1 MPARRRFLCGIVLA
15 GLGLYWLAGGAAED
29 VSGDAWDRPDFAVST
44 ISVDRGDGS
53 LLTYR
58 VELATTPRQHAYG
71 LMHVR
76 QMEADAGMLFVFDGM
91 AIRSFWMK
99 NTLISLDMLFFDD
112 EGRLVSAVEEATPGS
127 LVSRRSE
134 GPARYVLEWT
144 GGSMQA
150 HGIRPGARLR
160 FPLGD

>member
-1 MPARRRFLCGIVLA
+1 MKTLLAIAALSFSTMVLPSSTAFAQTAPADPLETSSV
-15 GLGLYWLAGGAAED
+15 
-29 VSGDAWDRPDFAVST
+29 T
-44 ISVDRGDGS
+44 IDSANGS
-53 LLTYR
+53 HQFDI
-58 VELATTPRQHAYG
+58 EIADESDEISYG
-71 LMHVR
+71 LMNR
-76 QMEADAGMLFVFDGM
+76 ESLAPDAGMLFDFGNPREPAM
-91 AIRSFWMK
+91 YMK
-99 NTLISLDMLFFDD
+99 NTLIPLDMLFFDD

-134 GPARYVLEWT
+134 GPARYVLELN